1 MRWTGLFGHGQMPRL
16 VYYVFTKRKEGKLW
30 AITGSHTVSTGNT
43 SILWGT
49 RYCSRRKKSL
59 GNKKAT
65 ALLLIFCRPLGGG
78 KRVFLFFFL
87 PVGTLLSLGKL
98 IKEAFCRGRFSLPDS
113 CAPLLL
119 AVTDKCPSKSLE
131 EGRTTAGQ
139 SHRTPRAVEP
149 GQGAVCK
156 MK

>member
-1 MRWTGLFGHGQMPRL
+1 MWFL
-16 VYYVFTKRKEGKLW
+16 
-30 AITGSHTVSTGNT
+30 
-43 SILWGT
+43 
-49 RYCSRRKKSL
+49 
-59 GNKKAT
+59 
-65 ALLLIFCRPLGGG
+65 
-78 KRVFLFFFL
+78 LFFFF

-98 IKEAFCRGRFSLPDS
+98 IKEAYRRVRFSLAGGW
-113 CAPLLL
+113 APLLL

-139 SHRTPRAVEP
+139 PHHTPRAVEP